1 MGTARTRVK
10 VATAAMTVGL
20 FGAALA
26 FAPGVGAAK
35 PDNAGGPAGNN
46 GTVKIDGL
54 GPNDGPG
61 HSTAPNDPADDFVD
75 NDPHVEEC
83 GFEVE
88 FFNFDEGQIAD
99 VTFTVKPPTGRAIT
113 YTDPGLVI
121 SDDGTAGAANDLDLV
136 KAYDLSDLFTAL
148 KAHDQHGFHVK
159 LSLDISNADGSKVPG
174 GVKHKV
180 FWVDGD
186 CSVAPSFVS

>member
-1 MGTARTRVK
+1 MRIARTRAK
-10 VATAAMTVGL
+10 FAMAALTVGL
-20 FGAALA
+20 FGGALLV
-26 FAPGVGAAK
+26 APGAGAAR
-35 PDNAGGPAGNN
+35 PDSVGPAGNN

-83 GFEVE
+83 GFQVE
-88 FFNFDEGQIAD
+88 FFNFDDGQIAD
-99 VTFTVKPPTGRAIT
+99 VTFTVKPPAGRAIT
-113 YTDPGLVI
+113 YTDSGLVI

-136 KAYDLSDLFTAL
+136 KRYDLTDLFEAL
-148 KAHDQHGFHVK
+148 TAHDQHGFHVK
-159 LSLDISNADGSKVPG
+159 LSLDISNSDGSKVPG
-174 GVKHKV
+174 GKKHKV

-186 CSVAPSFVS
+186 CSVSS